1 MSITKPK
8 SNYIIN
14 SFCRKPDEG
23 GEQVGPKMERLCKD
37 VLSLL
42 VPLYPQLRQ
51 DWGDLALDWGTT
63 CPIRSIAFRSLQL
76 FRVLMPQIN
85 RMQLAT
91 MIGRITNTISEAD
104 KNIQAFTREM
114 FITFAAVTKSPDIDP
129 ALLPPIFWCACA
141 CLSTTE
147 ELEFL
152 TVLSLVDTLLQR
164 LDLNDPITVES
175 LKAHRPPNWSGP
187 EPNLQSMI
195 IAGLRSSVT
204 YQPSFALLA
213 KLTKVTGTWLVD
225 ESENR
230 VRELFTVILPSCLQ
244 VKDGGE
250 TQMDLSGFANDIA
263 RLAERDN
270 CANIARLMKSF
281 AKGIIR
287 TREDLLRQ
295 GVACIRDEFGSQA
308 VNLLLG
314 LICNSE
320 RWLRIKSMEIL
331 KVLFQQPQSRS
342 PIARSELLNP
352 LLRLLNTDLAP
363 QALEV
368 LDEPLAIAAGP
379 SPAYAFRMSMAGV
392 DFPRDE
398 TIEEGNTSHF
408 NMAPSESGW
417 SIAHKQERVEMCREN
432 TLAVF
437 DTCKPNNRPSVI
449 KFEPETRSRLAAT
462 NSFFPLENPTSLGD
476 LVSTLNELN
485 DFFQKDP
492 VSSTQLS
499 RSRSVLENQ
508 AAYNRATEILSRS
521 FGRGPSSRNAS
532 ISEDHRHRPNA
543 TSNGGL
549 DVSGLD
555 TEPSTPFI
563 GLFSVATSQSPEQTH
578 GLMDNLNQNFF
589 RGADESDSLEGVERY
604 RPDSSPRN
612 RATTPRRGIL
622 RGLSNGSNFKEEY
635 SGSETDDDD
644 PYALDRIPTRPR
656 TLVRRRSNKSSS
668 NHGR

>member
-1 MSITKPK
+1 M
-8 SNYIIN
+8 
-14 SFCRKPDEG
+14 D
-23 GEQVGPKMERLCKD
+23 RLCKD

-51 DWGDLALDWGTT
+51 EWGDLALDWGTT

-76 FRVLMPQIN
+76 FRALMPQIN

-91 MIGRITNTISEAD
+91 MIGRITNTISEED

-114 FITFAAVTKSPDIDP
+114 FITFAAVARSDLDP

-141 CLSTTE
+141 CLSTTM

-164 LDLNDPITVES
+164 LDLNDAVTVES

-187 EPNLQSMI
+187 EPSLQSMI
-195 IAGLRSSVT
+195 IVGLRSSVT
-204 YQPSFALLA
+204 YQASFALLA
-213 KLTKVTGTWLVD
+213 RLTKVTGTWLVD

-230 VRELFTVILPSCLQ
+230 VRELFTIILPSCLH

-250 TQMDLSGFANDIA
+250 ATMDLTGFANDIA

-295 GVACIRDEFGSQA
+295 GVACVRDEFGNQA
-308 VNLLLG
+308 VSLLLG

-342 PIARSELLNP
+342 PLTRSELLTP

-392 DFPRDE
+392 DLPRDD
-398 TIEEGNTSHF
+398 IMDEGATSHF
-408 NMAPSESGW
+408 NLAPTESGW
-417 SIAHKQERVEMCREN
+417 SIAHKEERVEMCREN

-462 NSFFPLENPTSLGD
+462 NNFFSLENPTSLGD

-485 DFFQKDP
+485 DFFQRDP
-492 VSSTQLS
+492 VNSSHLS

-521 FGRGPSSRNAS
+521 FGRVPGSRNAS
-532 ISEDHRHRPNA
+532 ISDESWQRLNGA
-543 TSNGGL
+543 SNGGL
-549 DVSGLD
+549 NVNSLEN
-555 TEPSTPFI
+555 EPSTPFM
-563 GLFSVATSQSPEQTH
+563 GLFSVAAPQDSPQQPES
-578 GLMDNLNQNFF
+578 MDNLNENFF
-589 RGADESDSLEGVERY
+589 RGTDESDSLEGADHRHN
-604 RPDSSPRN
+604 SSQTFRN
-612 RATTPRRGIL
+612 RAGTPRHGIL
-622 RGLSNGSNFKEEY
+622 RGLSNGSNFREVD
-635 SGSETDDDD
+635 SGSETDDD
-644 PYALDRIPTRPR
+644 PYALDRIAARPR